1 MDGRWIIGLIA
12 ILPMISECSV
22 AAEGPEGQAEAL
34 IARLIRP
41 DRQAVEIL
49 NLFEGAR
56 WSHPA
61 AALSA
66 WRSRSP
72 QTSPGKAIEALIA
85 SFNPE
90 MVREWR
96 CMDSAELRIG
106 VAPSTGEIGWA
117 VLVPHDD
124 GTLSAGVTAIRL
136 TNPEDPPVKSG
147 DRSIPVARIGRA
159 GVPMA
164 CQVGGSVVVA
174 GSREWLQR
182 GVTIVREGSGSF
194 STLTDFIDSGLV
206 FRLEP
211 ARLPTAKSGSLD
223 HRRVIEA
230 IRALGCGPIDGRA
243 FLKGGA
249 FVLDVSA
256 RFEGRAPVERGV
268 EPTWLESVPTG
279 GAMAAFSIA
288 LDPDAAGWDR
298 AFALADRVER
308 VDPARAGLAPL
319 RTRLNLLALA
329 SGVRW
334 ESELRPH
341 LLGISACILGVEDRP
356 GKVSGIL
363 IVLHLD
369 DAARANSVARRASL
383 RLSSL
388 AIEAHDREIRV
399 GWGQTSRRWVGE
411 RPAPGESLSAL
422 MKNHDPAGPLPMPR
436 RVVAAWPGRILRP
449 TGAIARAGQTLA
461 DDPPIIWSGWDLHG
475 RTHDVARWN
484 GLGDRVRRFLAAMP
498 GDRAIKAAGTR
509 PEVGVRGTAVPNAR
523 GGIAD

>member
-1 MDGRWIIGLIA
+1 MDGRWIIGLVA
-12 ILPMISECSV
+12 TLLVISECSA

-34 IARLIRP
+34 VARLIRP

-49 NLFEGAR
+49 HLFEGAR

-72 QTSPGKAIEALIA
+72 QSTPGKAIEALIA

-96 CMDSAELRIG
+96 CMDRAELRIG

-124 GTLSAGVTAIRL
+124 GTLAAGVTAIRL
-136 TNPEDPPVKSG
+136 TNPEDLPIRSG

-182 GVTIVREGSGSF
+182 GVAIVRERGGPSSALGES
-194 STLTDFIDSGLV
+194 IDSGFV
-206 FRLEP
+206 FRIEP
-211 ARLPTAKSGSLD
+211 ARLPSAKSGSLD
-223 HRRVIEA
+223 LRRVVEA
-230 IRALGCGPIDGRA
+230 IRAMGCGPIDGRA
-243 FLKGGA
+243 FIKDGA

-256 RFEGRAPVERGV
+256 RFEGRASIERGV
-268 EPTWLESVPTG
+268 EPAWLESVPTA

-288 LDPDAAGWDR
+288 LDPDASGWDR

-308 VDPARAGLAPL
+308 VDPARAALAPL

-341 LLGISACILGVEDRP
+341 LLGISGCILGVPDRP

-369 DAARANSVARRASL
+369 DAATANSVARRASL

-388 AIEAHDREIRV
+388 AIETHDREIRV

-411 RPAPGESLSAL
+411 RPAAGESLSAL
-422 MKNHDPAGPLPMPR
+422 MKTPDLGGALPMPR
-436 RVVAAWPGRILRP
+436 RIVAAWPGRILRP

-461 DDPPIIWSGWDLHG
+461 DDPPIIWSGWDLFG

-484 GLGDRVRRFLAAMP
+484 GLGDRVRRFLAAML
-498 GDRAIKAAGTR
+498 GDEAIEAAGTR
-509 PEVGVRGTAVPNAR
+509 PEVRVRGTAFPDAQ